1 MGQTRAYS
9 SERNRQKLYI
19 FEWNS
24 CLVANPSG
32 LFLYRLR
39 RELRHGVLPVWILE
53 TLSAGPTY
61 GYALLVLLREK
72 EGALG
77 TVSPSM
83 VYSTLA
89 RLRRFGLVRSY
100 HGRESRGPIRRYYEL
115 TAKGQEVL
123 PGIRELQ
130 TALRPGAGR
139 PAGTRPRGSRSSHQ
153 AARTRA

>member
-1 MGQTRAYS
+1 MPRLYS
-9 SERNRQKLYI
+9 SQRNRAKLYI

-24 CLVANPSG
+24 CHVADPSG

-61 GYALLVLLREK
+61 GYALLGLLRER

-115 TAKGQEVL
+115 TEKGRGVL
-123 PGIRELQ
+123 PGIRALQ
-130 TALRPGAGR
+130 TAFR
-139 PAGTRPRGSRSSHQ
+139 PAAEVPARSRRPASGHGAAHTRG
-153 AARTRA
+153 

>member
-1 MGQTRAYS
+1 MAD
-9 SERNRQKLYI
+9 
-19 FEWNS
+19 
-24 CLVANPSG
+24 PSG

-61 GYALLVLLREK
+61 GYALLVLLRK
-72 EGALG
+72 REGAWG

-115 TAKGQEVL
+115 TAKGREVL

-130 TALRPGAGR
+130 TAFR
-139 PAGTRPRGSRSSHQ
+139 PAAPASGGSRRRKPVPSHG
-153 AARTRA
+153 AEHTRA